1 MGNGRLDESIYF
13 LSPRTTSEAI
23 ARVQPR
29 SAMILAISGFA
40 GLPPRSPFSLAA
52 SAFAVD
58 VTLPA
63 LRARLMRSR
72 LFNLLSQIEVP
83 FL

>member
-1 MGNGRLDESIYF
+1 MTF
-13 LSPRTTSEAI
+13 
-23 ARVQPR
+23 
-29 SAMILAISGFA
+29 AISGFA